1 MTENSSPIDRS
12 EDSRNEIHLQ
22 IKLIQNSLSD
32 GDIYQNSPNKS
43 VQSKT
48 IRKEFDDLENL
59 FTSDRVKI
67 IQSLMD
73 ESTIPLKQLLG
84 DLSLGQKGIAD
95 IESLESHDI
104 IEFSNEDG
112 VREVSIP
119 YDSIKISGELS
130 GSD

>member
-1 MTENSSPIDRS
+1 VTENSSPIDRS

-67 IQSLMD
+67 IQSLMN
-73 ESTIPLKQLLG
+73 ESTIPLEQLLG
-84 DLSLGQKGIAD
+84 GLSLGQKGIAD

-104 IEFSNEDG
+104 IEVSNEDG